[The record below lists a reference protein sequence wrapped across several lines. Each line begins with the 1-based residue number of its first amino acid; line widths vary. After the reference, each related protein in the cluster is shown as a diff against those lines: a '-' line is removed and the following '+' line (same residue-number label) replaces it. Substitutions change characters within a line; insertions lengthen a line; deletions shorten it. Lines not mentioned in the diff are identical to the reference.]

1 MGTAAG
7 SVRVRH
13 AEHVMGTVVSFDVP
27 AAVAGEPLAEA
38 VRWLHWVDARFSPFR
53 ADSDVSRLGR
63 GEVSLAGCAPEVGS
77 VLAACEAMAAA
88 SDGYFSASYAGR
100 LDPSGYVKGWA
111 IERVAALLTAAGSA
125 GHCVNGGGDV
135 QCAGGRGAGS
145 AWASGRGAESAW
157 ASGRGAGSAWASG
170 RGADSGE
177 PWRVGIAD
185 PLRPRSLCRVVAGTG
200 FAVATSGIAE
210 RGAHIID
217 PHTGRPA
224 TGLLSVTVVG
234 PHLAQAD
241 AYATA
246 AVAMGPVGA
255 RDWIETLD
263 GYCGFAIEADGAS
276 WETTGFSAYGA
287 EGAYSA
293 EA

>member
-1 MGTAAG
+1 
-7 SVRVRH
+7 
-13 AEHVMGTVVSFDVP
+13 MGTVVSFDVP
-27 AAVAGEPLAEA
+27 AVVAGEPLAEA

-63 GEVSLAGCAPEVGS
+63 GELSLARCVPEVGS
-77 VLAACEAMAAA
+77 VLAACEAVAAA

-111 IERVAALLTAAGSA
+111 IEHVAALLTAAGSA

-135 QCAGGRGAGS
+135 QCAGGRGV
-145 AWASGRGAESAW
+145 
-157 ASGRGAGSAWASG
+157 
-170 RGADSGE
+170 DSSE

-217 PHTGRPA
+217 PHTGQPV

-246 AVAMGPVGA
+246 AVAMGPAAA

-276 WETTGFSAYGA
+276 WETTGFSAYNA
-287 EGAYSA
+287 EG
-293 EA
+293 